1 MGCSQELKFHGLMP
15 LYKRRELAAAS
26 CTMGHQRLGKLPA
39 HRLLPEIVKYLVM
52 GGTPTED
59 LVEQVSEF
67 GRDALKLALKDPVFI
82 EALWLLIR
90 LPQAA
95 ASEDFPAAL
104 DEIGMVGATPTS
116 QADVLVGYDR
126 ALERIQ
132 RRPHTG
138 ATDLG
143 EIARRAGLSALGEA
157 IRRGLPTL
165 WAPTAVDVRTS
176 VAALK
181 GTEHFAALAHQFY
194 ARFVERVIHYYVDR
208 NLHNMV
214 GSNRVARSVH
224 DLRAFNEAIRRH
236 CDEAALIMRVF
247 AKDWVGK
254 NHYRD
259 GKQLSQDDVRR
270 FSNHAVEKIRTEL
283 AVRKTATP

>member
-1 MGCSQELKFHGLMP
+1 MP
-15 LYKRRELAAAS
+15 RRERAAAS
-26 CTMGHQRLGKLPA
+26 CAMGHQRLGKLPA
-39 HRLLPEIVKYLVM
+39 HRGLPEIVRYLVL

-59 LVEQVSEF
+59 LVDQVSEV

-95 ASEDFPAAL
+95 ASENFSAAL
-104 DEIGMVGATPTS
+104 GEIGMAGAAPAS
-116 QADVLVGYDR
+116 QSDVLVSYDR
-126 ALERIQ
+126 ALERVQ
-132 RRPHTG
+132 RRLHAG

-143 EIARRAGLSALGEA
+143 EIARRAGLSALAEA
-157 IRRGLPTL
+157 IRGALPTL
-165 WAPTAVDVRTS
+165 WAPTAADVRAS
-176 VAALK
+176 VATLK

-194 ARFVERVIHYYVDR
+194 ASFVERVIHYYVDR

-214 GSNRVARSVH
+214 GSDRVARSVH

-236 CDEAALIMRVF
+236 CDEAALIMRAF
-247 AKDWVGK
+247 AKDWLGK

-259 GKQLSQDDVRR
+259 GKQLSQNDVRR
-270 FSNHAVEKIRTEL
+270 FSAHAVEKIRIEL
-283 AVRKTATP
+283 DIRKAATP

>member
-1 MGCSQELKFHGLMP
+1 
-15 LYKRRELAAAS
+15 
-26 CTMGHQRLGKLPA
+26 
-39 HRLLPEIVKYLVM
+39 M

-59 LVEQVSEF
+59 LVDQVSEI
-67 GRDALKLALKDPVFI
+67 GRNALKLALKDLVFI

-95 ASEDFPAAL
+95 SSEDFPAAL
-104 DEIGMVGATPTS
+104 DEIGMVGTTLTS
-116 QADVLVGYDR
+116 QSDVLVSYDR

-132 RRPHTG
+132 RGLHTG

-157 IRRGLPTL
+157 IQGGLPTL
-165 WAPTAVDVRTS
+165 WPPTAADLQTS
-176 VAALK
+176 VAALR
-181 GTEHFAALAHQFY
+181 GTERFAALAHQFY
-194 ARFVERVIHYYVDR
+194 ANFVDRVIHYYVDR

-224 DLRAFNEAIRRH
+224 ELATFNRAIRRH

-247 AKDWVGK
+247 AKDWLGK

-259 GKQLSQDDVRR
+259 GKQLSRDDVRR
-270 FSNHAVEKIRTEL
+270 FAAHAVEKIRIEL
-283 AVRKTATP
+283 AVRKTASP